1 MPLHEIPQNPG
12 PPYVGR
18 VLVAERV
25 PVPVHPGATH
35 YFSPARAFRPY
46 LARPTVHPVHRS
58 RVVAVSGALVR
69 VGKPG
74 QGQGL
79 LLVVVVVPRDGR
91 ICRSLGGF
99 LIQDEKL
106 ADLGLA
112 FSLSC
117 LSTFIH
123 FFQSCSDLGWILI
136 ILTEDT

>member
-1 MPLHEIPQNPG
+1 MPLQEIPQNPC
-12 PPYVGR
+12 PPNVGR

-35 YFSPARAFRPY
+35 YFGRPVRASRPY
-46 LARPTVHPVHRS
+46 LARPTIHSVHRS
-58 RVVAVSGALVR
+58 RVVAVAGAFVR

-117 LSTFIH
+117 LSTFILS
-123 FFQSCSDLGWILI
+123 FF
-136 ILTEDT
+136 